1 MHRLPSARALFRDSS
16 YRSTEP
22 RERVS
27 ALRVT
32 IASRQRTAQEG
43 GHNLLGSVRVPTS
56 RSAAAQLVGDWGLA
70 SSMVAGAVLVGRLIR
85 RFPYLLP
92 NRLPGLVLHE
102 IGPGLLLVLAIGA
115 ALATTRGTGQRAATR
130 FIVLFLCAAIVGV
143 GSLSYE
149 FGSVLAP
156 EWG

>member
-1 MHRLPSARALFRDSS
+1 VHRLPSARALFRDSS

-22 RERVS
+22 RKRVS
-27 ALRVT
+27 ALQVT

-56 RSAAAQLVGDWGLA
+56 RSAAAQCVGNWGLA
-70 SSMVAGAVLVGRLIR
+70 ISMVAGAVLVGRLIR
-85 RFPYLLP
+85 RFQHLLP

-102 IGPGLLLVLAIGA
+102 IGPGMLLALAIGA
-115 ALATTRGTGQRAATR
+115 ALATTRSTGQRTATR
-130 FIVLFLCAAIVGV
+130 FVVMLLCAAIVGV

-156 EWG
+156 EWW